1 MATIAGRPVTKT
13 KGEDQNFTAFP
24 RKYKTPFPVTHRRG
38 GFLLSQGLSQQQ
50 RSAALV
56 EKKIRMEGVDTFGL
70 LGLNDANLELVER
83 RFDSNVTVRG
93 DTITIRGELPE
104 VDQVEKVFKEL
115 IFILKKNG
123 NLTTNDVD
131 TVVDLVKTNGEPAL
145 PKSITSS
152 LSDEDLDTVILFTKN
167 QIIRAK
173 TAGQR
178 AYLQH
183 TKKND
188 IVFAVGPAG
197 TGKTYLAVALAV
209 ASLKNHEI
217 TKIVL
222 TRPAV
227 EAGESLGFL
236 PGDLK
241 EKIDP
246 YLRPLYDALDD
257 MIPAE
262 KLKTYIEKRVIEIAP
277 LAYMRGRTLN
287 NAFVILDEAQNA
299 SAMQMKMFLTRLGPN
314 SRAII
319 TGDVTQIDL
328 PSKSQS
334 GLVQIQEVLKGVG
347 GIAFVYFDKN
357 DVVRHRLV
365 KDIIDAYD
373 KYHNG
378 NGVAASDE
386 PNRKSSV
393 S

>member
-1 MATIAGRPVTKT
+1 M
-13 KGEDQNFTAFP
+13 
-24 RKYKTPFPVTHRRG
+24 
-38 GFLLSQGLSQQQ
+38 
-50 RSAALV
+50 V
-56 EKKIRMEGVDTFGL
+56 EKKIRLDGVDTFGL
-70 LGLNDANLELVER
+70 LGLNDANLQILEN
-83 RFDSNVTVRG
+83 RFEANIFVRG
-93 DTITIRGELPE
+93 GSLTLRGNQAELE
-104 VDQVEKVFKEL
+104 QIERVIKEL
-115 IFILKKNG
+115 IFLLNKNG
-123 NLTTNDVD
+123 SLSTNDVE
-131 TVVDLVKTNGEPAL
+131 TVIDLVTANGDPAL
-145 PKSITSS
+145 PKAVAAS
-152 LSDEDLDTVILFTKN
+152 LSRDELDAVILYTKN

-173 TAGQR
+173 TPGQR
-178 AYLQH
+178 EYL
-183 TKKND
+183 KAMRKND

-197 TGKTYLAVALAV
+197 TGKTYMAVALAV
-209 ASLKNHEI
+209 ASLKNNEI

-257 MIPAE
+257 MIPGE
-262 KLKTYIEKRVIEIAP
+262 KLRTYLEKRVIEIAP

-328 PSKSQS
+328 PSKSAS
-334 GLVQIQEVLKGVG
+334 GLVQIQEVLKGVE
-347 GIAFVYFDKN
+347 GIAFVYFDRN

-373 KYHNG
+373 KYQNG
-378 NGVAASDE
+378 KTS
-386 PNRKSSV
+386 
-393 S
+393 